1 MRKRKAQRTNLSIMK
16 GVIAMALIVL
26 LVCYLFLTMVSCT
39 DGGPRVHVSGS
50 ITDAEDSTLVL
61 EEMTLNGVQP
71 VDSVRLKADG
81 RFVLS
86 APVDTSSAPEF
97 YRLRIAQQVINF
109 VIDSLEEITVETSLK
124 RMASDYDIKGND
136 ASRTMKT
143 ITLLNQQ
150 LQQQLSR
157 LYQDSTLSLLLKE
170 ERAREIV
177 DAYKT
182 RLKRDFILKDPS
194 SPAAYF
200 ALFQSFGPQ
209 MLFNPESDKSDVQ
222 YFAAVATQ
230 WEARYPGALR
240 TENLRNIALR
250 GLRNTR
256 PARPVEIQID
266 GDKVRETGI
275 IDFGFP
281 DLNGRERRLSDFGDK
296 VLLLDFTSYALP
308 QAQER
313 ILLLRDLYEKYHS
326 RGLEIYQVSLDGD
339 EHFWKTKSEQLP
351 WVCVHCA
358 EGVTNDMV
366 QLYGIQHLPA
376 FFLIGRGS
384 MLKAR
389 DEQIPDLPR
398 AIEAEL

>member
-1 MRKRKAQRTNLSIMK
+1 MRKRKAQRTNQNIMK

-26 LVCYLFLTMVSCT
+26 LVCFLFLSMLSCT
-39 DGGPRVHVSGS
+39 DGGPRFQVTGN

-61 EEMTLNGVQP
+61 EAMTLSGVLP
-71 VDSVRLKADG
+71 LDSVRLKADG
-81 RFVLS
+81 RFALS
-86 APVDTSSAPEF
+86 APADTSSAPEF

-109 VIDSLEEITVETSLK
+109 VVDSLEDITVEASFK
-124 RMASDYDIKGND
+124 RMSSDYDIQGNE

-170 ERAREIV
+170 ERARALV
-177 DAYKT
+177 DIYKT
-182 RLKRDFILKDPS
+182 RLKQDFILKDPS

-209 MLFNPESDKSDVQ
+209 MLCTPESDKSDVQ

-230 WEARYPGALR
+230 WEAHYPGALR

-256 PARPVEIQID
+256 SARPVEIQID
-266 GDKVRETGI
+266 GEKVRETGI

-281 DLNGRERRLSDFGDK
+281 DLSGRERRLSDFSDK
-296 VLLLDFTSYALP
+296 VLLLDFTAYALP
-308 QAQER
+308 QTQER

-326 RGLEIYQVSLDGD
+326 RGLEIYQVSVDDD

-351 WVCVHCA
+351 WVCVFCA
-358 EGVTNDMV
+358 EGLSNDMIH
-366 QLYGIQHLPA
+366 LYGIQHLPA
-376 FFLIGRGS
+376 YFLIGRGS

-389 DEQIPDLPR
+389 DEQIPDLAR